1 MAARFVLD
9 KVVCE
14 TISPLSGLARTRSF
28 VHSSQR
34 PAEVLPR
41 YSSGSRSY
49 AATKKALPHKPSFA
63 CGTND
68 YEQW

>member
-1 MAARFVLD
+1 MPGYAMAARFVLD

-28 VHSSQR
+28 VHSSQH

-41 YSSGSRSY
+41 YRRRR
-49 AATKKALPHKPSFA
+49 ALVFNVR
-63 CGTND
+63 GRVV
-68 YEQW
+68 